1 MRKQANRKVPQ
12 KRMCLRS
19 LRKKTEHGM
28 GAFGSACVRTALVL
42 SLAAGGLA
50 LPSAAFPVMAET
62 AADISES
69 ASGNVTDQSDS
80 LDAAVW
86 TDTSVTSV
94 DYNNLEQ
101 LVQNNRSLKNALD
114 NYTSSRE
121 TYENMLKI
129 LEDERVD
136 DLQRNGDYMKFMQE
150 KYEDD
155 AEAKATYKMN
165 ASMLNMSISQIT
177 KQLESQESK
186 TQTTSRQKTI
196 DSYVLTAQSLMRT
209 YNQMNTKAQAEE
221 KNYQAAQSS
230 YQAAMKK
237 QSAGM
242 ATAADV
248 MAASDTM
255 QSAKNRYESYRQ
267 QASNARFNL
276 LSALGLDTGADIA
289 IGSVPLPELA
299 AIEAVDFNSDMEQAI
314 GNSSSV
320 QNARHQSAGTATEIS
335 VKSDQESQAEGTVR
349 SRMQSLYDQLK
360 AAKLQYDGAE
370 AAYQSASI
378 TYASLQKK
386 QQAGMLNQSDYL
398 QGVADYYSA
407 LDAKETGVVNLN
419 QAWETYNWTVKGVS

>member
-1 MRKQANRKVPQ
+1 MRKQADRKVPQ

-62 AADISES
+62 AADVSES

-80 LDAAVW
+80 LDTAVQ
-86 TDTSVTSV
+86 TDTSVTCV

-101 LVQNNRSLKNALD
+101 LVQNNRNLKNALD
-114 NYTSSRE
+114 NYTSNKE
-121 TYENMLKI
+121 TYENMLKT
-129 LEDERVD
+129 LEDER
-136 DLQRNGDYMKFMQE
+136 DYMKFMQE

-289 IGSVPLPELA
+289 IGSVPLPDLA

-370 AAYQSASI
+370 DAYQSASI

-386 QQAGMLNQSDYL
+386 QQAGMLSQNDYQ

-407 LDAKETGVVNLN
+407 LDAKETAVVQLN
-419 QAWETYNWTVKGVS
+419 QAWETYNWIVKGVS

>member
-1 MRKQANRKVPQ
+1 MRKQADRKVPQ

-62 AADISES
+62 AADVSES
-69 ASGNVTDQSDS
+69 ASGNVTDQTDS
-80 LDAAVW
+80 LDAAVQ
-86 TDTSVTSV
+86 TDTSVTCV

-101 LVQNNRSLKNALD
+101 LVQNNRNLKNALD

-121 TYENMLKI
+121 TYESMLKT
-129 LEDERVD
+129 LEDER
-136 DLQRNGDYMKFMQE
+136 DYMKFMQE

-186 TQTTSRQKTI
+186 IQTTSRQKTI

-230 YQAAMKK
+230 YQAALKK

-276 LSALGLDTGADIA
+276 LSALGLDTSADIA
-289 IGSVPLPELA
+289 IGSVPLPDLS
-299 AIEAVDFNSDMEQAI
+299 AIDVVDFNTDVEQAV

-320 QNARHQSAGTATEIS
+320 QNARHQSAGTAMEIS

-349 SRMQSLYDQLK
+349 SRMQSLYEQLK
-360 AAKLQYDGAE
+360 AAKLQYEGAE

-386 QQAGMLNQSDYL
+386 QQAGMLSQSDYL

-407 LDAKETGVVNLN
+407 LDAKETAVVNLN

>member
-19 LRKKTEHGM
+19 LRKKAKYGM
-28 GAFGSACVRTALVL
+28 DIFGSACVRAALVL
-42 SLAAGGLA
+42 SLAAGALM

-62 AADISES
+62 AAD
-69 ASGNVTDQSDS
+69 ASVI
-80 LDAAVW
+80 
-86 TDTSVTSV
+86 SV

-101 LVQNNRSLKNALD
+101 LVQNNRNLKNALD
-114 NYTSSRE
+114 DYTGNKES
-121 TYENMLKI
+121 YENMLKT
-129 LEDERVD
+129 LEDER
-136 DLQRNGDYMKFMQE
+136 DYMKFMQE

-165 ASMLNMSISQIT
+165 ASMLNTSISQIT

-221 KNYQAAQSS
+221 KNYQATQSS
-230 YQAAMKK
+230 YQAALKK

-267 QASNARFNL
+267 QAANARFNL
-276 LSALGLDTGADIA
+276 LSALGLDTSADIT
-289 IGSVPLPELA
+289 IGSVPLPDLA
-299 AIEAVDFNSDMEQAI
+299 SIEAVDFASDVEKAV

-320 QNARHQSAGTATEIS
+320 QSARHQSAGTATEIS
-335 VKSDQESQAEGTVR
+335 VKSDQETQAEGTVR
-349 SRMQSLYDQLK
+349 SQMQSLYDQLK
-360 AAKLQYDGAE
+360 AAKLEYEGAE
-370 AAYQSASI
+370 DAYESASI

-386 QQAGMLNQSDYL
+386 QQAGMLSQSDYL

-407 LDAKETGVVNLN
+407 LDAKETAVVNLN

>member
-1 MRKQANRKVPQ
+1 MRKQADRKVPQ

-62 AADISES
+62 AADVSES
-69 ASGNVTDQSDS
+69 ASGNVTDQTDS
-80 LDAAVW
+80 LDAADQ
-86 TDTSVTSV
+86 TDTSVTCV

-101 LVQNNRSLKNALD
+101 LVQNNRNLKNVLD
-114 NYTSSRE
+114 NYTSNKE
-121 TYENMLKI
+121 TYENMLKT
-129 LEDERVD
+129 LEDER
-136 DLQRNGDYMKFMQE
+136 DYMKFMQE

-230 YQAAMKK
+230 YQAALKK

-242 ATAADV
+242 TTAADV

-276 LSALGLDTGADIA
+276 LSALGLDTSVGIA
-289 IGSVPLPELA
+289 IGSVPLPDLA

-370 AAYQSASI
+370 DAYQSASI

-386 QQAGMLNQSDYL
+386 QQAGMLSQSDYL

-407 LDAKETGVVNLN
+407 LDAKETAVVNLN

>member
-1 MRKQANRKVPQ
+1 MRKQADRKVPQ

-50 LPSAAFPVMAET
+50 LPSAAFLVMAET
-62 AADISES
+62 AADVSES

-80 LDAAVW
+80 LDTAVQ
-86 TDTSVTSV
+86 TDTSVTCV

-101 LVQNNRSLKNALD
+101 LVQNNRNLKNALD
-114 NYTSSRE
+114 NYTSNKE
-121 TYENMLKI
+121 TYENMLKT
-129 LEDERVD
+129 LEDER
-136 DLQRNGDYMKFMQE
+136 DYMKFMQE

-186 TQTTSRQKTI
+186 IQTTSRQKTI

-276 LSALGLDTGADIA
+276 LSALGLDSSADIT

-299 AIEAVDFNSDMEQAI
+299 AIDAVDFNTDVEQAV
-314 GNSSSV
+314 GNSASV

-360 AAKLQYDGAE
+360 AARLQYEGAE
-370 AAYQSASI
+370 DAYQSASI

-386 QQAGMLNQSDYL
+386 QQAGMLSQSDYL

-407 LDAKETGVVNLN
+407 LDARETAVVNLN

>member
-1 MRKQANRKVPQ
+1 MRKQADRKVPQ

-28 GAFGSACVRTALVL
+28 GVFGSACVRTALVL

-62 AADISES
+62 AADVSES
-69 ASGNVTDQSDS
+69 ASGNVADQFDS
-80 LDAAVW
+80 LETAVQTDA
-86 TDTSVTSV
+86 SVTSV

-121 TYENMLKI
+121 TYENMLKT
-129 LEDERVD
+129 LEDER
-136 DLQRNGDYMKFMQE
+136 DYMKFMQE

-230 YQAAMKK
+230 YQAVLKK

-276 LSALGLDTGADIA
+276 LSALGLDTSADIA
-289 IGSVPLPELA
+289 IGSVPLPDLA
-299 AIEAVDFNSDMEQAI
+299 ANDAVDFASDVEKAV

-349 SRMQSLYDQLK
+349 SQMQSLYDQLK
-360 AAKLQYDGAE
+360 AAKLQYEGAE

-378 TYASLQKK
+378 TYTSLQKK
-386 QQAGMLNQSDYL
+386 QQAGMLSQSDYL

-407 LDAKETGVVNLN
+407 LDARETAVVNLN
-419 QAWETYNWTVKGVS
+419 QAWESYNWTVKGVS

>member
-12 KRMCLRS
+12 RRMCLRS
-19 LRKKTEHGM
+19 LRKKAEYGRDI
-28 GAFGSACVRTALVL
+28 FGSACVRAALVL
-42 SLAAGGLA
+42 SLAAGALT

-62 AADISES
+62 AADASES
-69 ASGNVTDQSDS
+69 ASGNVVDQSDS
-80 LDAAVW
+80 LETAVQTDA
-86 TDTSVTSV
+86 SVISV

-101 LVQNNRSLKNALD
+101 LVQNNRNLKNALD
-114 NYTSSRE
+114 NYTSNKE
-121 TYENMLKI
+121 TYESMLKT
-129 LEDERVD
+129 LEDKR
-136 DLQRNGDYMKFMQE
+136 DYMKFMQE

-155 AEAKATYKMN
+155 AETKATYKMN

-209 YNQMNTKAQAEE
+209 YNQMNTKTQAEE

-230 YQAAMKK
+230 YQAALKK
-237 QSAGM
+237 QSAGI

-248 MAASDTM
+248 MEASDTM

-267 QASNARFNL
+267 QAANARFNL
-276 LSALGLDTGADIA
+276 LSALGLDTSADIT
-289 IGSVPLPELA
+289 IGSVPLPDLSV
-299 AIEAVDFNSDMEQAI
+299 IDAVDFNTDVEQAI
-314 GNSSSV
+314 GNSVSV
-320 QNARHQSAGTATEIS
+320 QNTRHQSAGTATEIS
-335 VKSDQESQAEGTVR
+335 VKSNQESQAEGTVR
-349 SRMQSLYDQLK
+349 SQMQSLYDQLK
-360 AAKLQYDGAE
+360 AAKLQYEGAE
-370 AAYQSASI
+370 DAYESASV

-386 QQAGMLNQSDYL
+386 QQAGMLSQNDYQ

-407 LDAKETGVVNLN
+407 LDTKETAVVNLN

>member
-1 MRKQANRKVPQ
+1 MRKQADRKVPQ

-42 SLAAGGLA
+42 SLAAGALA

-62 AADISES
+62 AADVSES
-69 ASGNVTDQSDS
+69 VSGNVEDQSDS
-80 LDAAVW
+80 LETAVQTDA
-86 TDTSVTSV
+86 SVTSV

-121 TYENMLKI
+121 TYENMLKT
-129 LEDERVD
+129 LEDER
-136 DLQRNGDYMKFMQE
+136 DYMKFMQE

-186 TQTTSRQKTI
+186 IQTTSRQKTI

-230 YQAAMKK
+230 YQAVLKK

-248 MAASDTM
+248 MTASDTM

-276 LSALGLDTGADIA
+276 LSALGLDTSADIA
-289 IGSVPLPELA
+289 IGSVPLPDLS
-299 AIEAVDFNSDMEQAI
+299 AIDVVDFNTDVEQAV

-349 SRMQSLYDQLK
+349 SRMQSLYEQLK
-360 AAKLQYDGAE
+360 AAKLQYEGAE

-386 QQAGMLNQSDYL
+386 QQAGMLSQNDYL

-407 LDAKETGVVNLN
+407 LDAKETAVVNLN

>member
-1 MRKQANRKVPQ
+1 MRKQADRKVPQ

-62 AADISES
+62 AADVSES

-80 LDAAVW
+80 LDTAVQ
-86 TDTSVTSV
+86 TDTSVTCV

-101 LVQNNRSLKNALD
+101 LVQNNRNLKNALD
-114 NYTSSRE
+114 NYTSNKE
-121 TYENMLKI
+121 TYENMLKT
-129 LEDERVD
+129 LEDER
-136 DLQRNGDYMKFMQE
+136 DYMKFMQE

-186 TQTTSRQKTI
+186 LQTTSRQKTI

-230 YQAAMKK
+230 YQAALKK

-255 QSAKNRYESYRQ
+255 QSAKNRYESYQQ

-276 LSALGLDTGADIA
+276 LSALGLDTSVGIA
-289 IGSVPLPELA
+289 IGSVPLPDLA

-386 QQAGMLNQSDYL
+386 QQAGMLSQNDYL

-407 LDAKETGVVNLN
+407 LDAKETAVVNLN

>member
-1 MRKQANRKVPQ
+1 
-12 KRMCLRS
+12 
-19 LRKKTEHGM
+19 
-28 GAFGSACVRTALVL
+28 
-42 SLAAGGLA
+42 
-50 LPSAAFPVMAET
+50 
-62 AADISES
+62 
-69 ASGNVTDQSDS
+69 
-80 LDAAVW
+80 
-86 TDTSVTSV
+86 
-94 DYNNLEQ
+94 
-101 LVQNNRSLKNALD
+101 
-114 NYTSSRE
+114 
-121 TYENMLKI
+121 
-129 LEDERVD
+129 
-136 DLQRNGDYMKFMQE
+136 
-150 KYEDD
+150 
-155 AEAKATYKMN
+155 MN

-267 QASNARFNL
+267 QAANARFNL
-276 LSALGLDTGADIA
+276 LSALGLDTSADIT
-289 IGSVPLPELA
+289 IGSVPLPDLS
-299 AIEAVDFNSDMEQAI
+299 AIDAVDFNTDVEQAI
-314 GNSSSV
+314 GNSASV
-320 QNARHQSAGTATEIS
+320 QNTRHQSAGTATEIS
-335 VKSDQESQAEGTVR
+335 VKSNQESQDEGTVR
-349 SRMQSLYDQLK
+349 SQMQSLYDQLK
-360 AAKLQYDGAE
+360 AARLQYEGAE
-370 AAYQSASI
+370 DAYQSASI

-386 QQAGMLNQSDYL
+386 QQAGMLSQNDYL

-407 LDAKETGVVNLN
+407 LDAKETAVVNLN

>member
-1 MRKQANRKVPQ
+1 MRKQADRKVPQ

-50 LPSAAFPVMAET
+50 LPSAAFLVMAET
-62 AADISES
+62 AADVSES

-80 LDAAVW
+80 LDTAVQ
-86 TDTSVTSV
+86 TDTSVTCV

-101 LVQNNRSLKNALD
+101 LVQNNRNLKNALD
-114 NYTSSRE
+114 NYTSNKE
-121 TYENMLKI
+121 TYENMLKT
-129 LEDERVD
+129 LEDER
-136 DLQRNGDYMKFMQE
+136 DYMKFMQE

-186 TQTTSRQKTI
+186 LQTTSRQKTI

-230 YQAAMKK
+230 YQAALKK

-255 QSAKNRYESYRQ
+255 QSAKNRYESYQQ

-276 LSALGLDTGADIA
+276 LSALGLDTSVGIA
-289 IGSVPLPELA
+289 IGSVPLPDLA

-386 QQAGMLNQSDYL
+386 QQAGMLGQSDYL

-407 LDAKETGVVNLN
+407 LDARETAVVNLN

>member
-1 MRKQANRKVPQ
+1 MRKQADRKVPQ

-62 AADISES
+62 AADVSES

-80 LDAAVW
+80 LDTAVQ
-86 TDTSVTSV
+86 TDTSVTCV

-101 LVQNNRSLKNALD
+101 LVQNNRNLKNALD
-114 NYTSSRE
+114 NYTSNKE
-121 TYENMLKI
+121 TYENMLKT
-129 LEDERVD
+129 LEDER
-136 DLQRNGDYMKFMQE
+136 DYMKFMQE

-267 QASNARFNL
+267 QAANARFNL
-276 LSALGLDTGADIA
+276 LSALGLDTSADIT
-289 IGSVPLPELA
+289 IGSVPLPDLS
-299 AIEAVDFNSDMEQAI
+299 AIDAVDFNTDVEQAI
-314 GNSSSV
+314 GNSASV
-320 QNARHQSAGTATEIS
+320 QNTRHQSAGTATEIS
-335 VKSDQESQAEGTVR
+335 VKSNQESQAEGTVR

-370 AAYQSASI
+370 DAYQSASI

-386 QQAGMLNQSDYL
+386 QQAGMLSQNDYQ

-407 LDAKETGVVNLN
+407 LDAKETAVVNLN

>member
-1 MRKQANRKVPQ
+1 MRKQADRKVPQ
-12 KRMCLRS
+12 KRMYLRS
-19 LRKKTEHGM
+19 LRKKAEYGM
-28 GAFGSACVRTALVL
+28 DKFGSACVRAALVL
-42 SLAAGGLA
+42 SLAAGALA

-62 AADISES
+62 AADVSES
-69 ASGNVTDQSDS
+69 VSGNVEDQSDS
-80 LDAAVW
+80 LETAVQTDA
-86 TDTSVTSV
+86 SVTSV

-121 TYENMLKI
+121 TYENMLKT
-129 LEDERVD
+129 LEDER
-136 DLQRNGDYMKFMQE
+136 DYMKFMQE

-186 TQTTSRQKTI
+186 IQTTSRQKTI

-230 YQAAMKK
+230 YQAALKK

-248 MAASDTM
+248 MTASDTM

-276 LSALGLDTGADIA
+276 LSALGLDTSADIA
-289 IGSVPLPELA
+289 IGSVPLPDLS
-299 AIEAVDFNSDMEQAI
+299 AIDVVDFNTDVEQAV

-349 SRMQSLYDQLK
+349 SRMQSLYEQLK
-360 AAKLQYDGAE
+360 AAKLQYEGAE

-386 QQAGMLNQSDYL
+386 QQAGMLSQSDYL

-407 LDAKETGVVNLN
+407 LDAKETAVVNLN

>member
-1 MRKQANRKVPQ
+1 MRKQADRKVPQ

-42 SLAAGGLA
+42 SLAACGLA

-62 AADISES
+62 AADVSES

-86 TDTSVTSV
+86 TDTSVTRV

-101 LVQNNRSLKNALD
+101 LVQNNRNLKNALD
-114 NYTSSRE
+114 NYTSNKE
-121 TYENMLKI
+121 TYENMLKT
-129 LEDERVD
+129 LEDER
-136 DLQRNGDYMKFMQE
+136 DYMKFMQE

-230 YQAAMKK
+230 YQAALKK

-276 LSALGLDTGADIA
+276 LSALGLDTSVGIA
-289 IGSVPLPELA
+289 IGSVPLPDLA

-320 QNARHQSAGTATEIS
+320 QNARHQSAGTAMEIS

-370 AAYQSASI
+370 DAYQSASI

-386 QQAGMLNQSDYL
+386 QQAGMLSQSDYL

-407 LDAKETGVVNLN
+407 LDARETAVVNLN

>member
-1 MRKQANRKVPQ
+1 MRKQADRKVPQ

-62 AADISES
+62 AADVSES

-80 LDAAVW
+80 LDTAVW
-86 TDTSVTSV
+86 TDTSVTRV

-101 LVQNNRSLKNALD
+101 LVQNNRNLKNALD
-114 NYTSSRE
+114 NYTSNKE
-121 TYENMLKI
+121 TYENMLKT
-129 LEDERVD
+129 LEDER
-136 DLQRNGDYMKFMQE
+136 DYMKFMQE

-230 YQAAMKK
+230 YQVALKK

-276 LSALGLDTGADIA
+276 LSALGLDTSVGIA
-289 IGSVPLPELA
+289 IGSVPLPDLA

-320 QNARHQSAGTATEIS
+320 QNARHQSAGTATEIL

-370 AAYQSASI
+370 DAYQSASI

-386 QQAGMLNQSDYL
+386 QQAGMLGQSDYL

-407 LDAKETGVVNLN
+407 LDAKETAVVNLN

>member
-19 LRKKTEHGM
+19 LRKKAEYGRDI
-28 GAFGSACVRTALVL
+28 FGSACVRAALVL
-42 SLAAGGLA
+42 SLAAGALT

-62 AADISES
+62 AADASES
-69 ASGNVTDQSDS
+69 ASGNVVDQSDS
-80 LDAAVW
+80 LDTAVQ
-86 TDTSVTSV
+86 TDTSVTCV

-101 LVQNNRSLKNALD
+101 LVQNNRNLKNALD
-114 NYTSSRE
+114 NYNSNKE
-121 TYENMLKI
+121 TYENMLKT
-129 LEDERVD
+129 LEDER
-136 DLQRNGDYMKFMQE
+136 DYMKFMQE

-186 TQTTSRQKTI
+186 TQTSSRQKTI

-276 LSALGLDTGADIA
+276 LSALGLDTCVGIA
-289 IGSVPLPELA
+289 IGSVPLPDLA

-370 AAYQSASI
+370 AAYHSASI

-386 QQAGMLNQSDYL
+386 QQAGMLSQSDYL

-407 LDAKETGVVNLN
+407 LDAKETAVVQLN

>member
-1 MRKQANRKVPQ
+1 MRKQADRKVPQ

-28 GAFGSACVRTALVL
+28 GAFGSACVRIALVL

-62 AADISES
+62 AADVSES
-69 ASGNVTDQSDS
+69 ASGNVTDQTDS
-80 LDAAVW
+80 LDAADQ
-86 TDTSVTSV
+86 TDTSVTCV

-101 LVQNNRSLKNALD
+101 LVQNNRDLKNALD
-114 NYTSSRE
+114 NYTSNKE
-121 TYENMLKI
+121 TYENMLKT
-129 LEDERVD
+129 LEDER
-136 DLQRNGDYMKFMQE
+136 DYMKFMQE

-230 YQAAMKK
+230 YQAALKK

-276 LSALGLDTGADIA
+276 LSALGLDTSVGIA
-289 IGSVPLPELA
+289 IGSVPLPDLA
-299 AIEAVDFNSDMEQAI
+299 AIEAVDFNSDMEQAV

-386 QQAGMLNQSDYL
+386 QQAGMLSQNDYL

-407 LDAKETGVVNLN
+407 LDAKESAVVNLN

>member
-1 MRKQANRKVPQ
+1 MRKQADRKVPQ

-62 AADISES
+62 AADVSES

-80 LDAAVW
+80 LDTAVQ
-86 TDTSVTSV
+86 TDTSVTCV

-101 LVQNNRSLKNALD
+101 LVQNNRNLKNALD
-114 NYTSSRE
+114 NYTSNKE
-121 TYENMLKI
+121 TYENMLKT
-129 LEDERVD
+129 LEDER
-136 DLQRNGDYMKFMQE
+136 DYMKFMQE

-186 TQTTSRQKTI
+186 LQTTSRQKTI

-230 YQAAMKK
+230 YQAALKK

-255 QSAKNRYESYRQ
+255 QRAKNRYESYQQ

-276 LSALGLDTGADIA
+276 LSALGLDTSVGVA
-289 IGSVPLPELA
+289 IGSVPLPDLA

-386 QQAGMLNQSDYL
+386 QQAGMLGQSDYL

-407 LDAKETGVVNLN
+407 LDARETAVVNLN

>member
-1 MRKQANRKVPQ
+1 MRKQADRKVPQ
-12 KRMCLRS
+12 KRMYLRS
-19 LRKKTEHGM
+19 LRKKAEYGM
-28 GAFGSACVRTALVL
+28 DKFGSACVRAALVL
-42 SLAAGGLA
+42 SLAAGALA

-62 AADISES
+62 AADVSES
-69 ASGNVTDQSDS
+69 VSGNVEDQSDS
-80 LDAAVW
+80 LETAVQTDA
-86 TDTSVTSV
+86 SVTSV

-121 TYENMLKI
+121 TYENMLKT
-129 LEDERVD
+129 LEDER
-136 DLQRNGDYMKFMQE
+136 DYMKFMQE

-186 TQTTSRQKTI
+186 IQTTSRQKTI

-230 YQAAMKK
+230 YQAVLKK

-248 MAASDTM
+248 MTASDTM

-276 LSALGLDTGADIA
+276 LSALGLDTSADIA
-289 IGSVPLPELA
+289 IGSVPLPDLS
-299 AIEAVDFNSDMEQAI
+299 AIDVVDFNTDVEQAV

-349 SRMQSLYDQLK
+349 SRMQSLYEQLK
-360 AAKLQYDGAE
+360 AAKLQYEGAE

-386 QQAGMLNQSDYL
+386 QQAGMLSQNDYL

-407 LDAKETGVVNLN
+407 LDAKETAVVNLN

>member
-1 MRKQANRKVPQ
+1 MRKQADRKVPQ

-28 GAFGSACVRTALVL
+28 GAFGSACVRIALVL

-62 AADISES
+62 AADVSES

-80 LDAAVW
+80 LDTAVQ
-86 TDTSVTSV
+86 TDTSVTCV

-101 LVQNNRSLKNALD
+101 LVQNNRNLKNALD
-114 NYTSSRE
+114 NYTSNKE
-121 TYENMLKI
+121 TYENMLKT
-129 LEDERVD
+129 LEDER
-136 DLQRNGDYMKFMQE
+136 DYMKFMQE

-165 ASMLNMSISQIT
+165 VSMLNMSISQIT

-230 YQAAMKK
+230 YQAALKK

-276 LSALGLDTGADIA
+276 LSALGLDTSVGIA
-289 IGSVPLPELA
+289 IGSVPLPDLA

-386 QQAGMLNQSDYL
+386 QQAGMLGQSDYL

-407 LDAKETGVVNLN
+407 LDAKETAVVNLN

>member
-1 MRKQANRKVPQ
+1 MRKQADRKVPQ

-50 LPSAAFPVMAET
+50 LPSAAFLVMAET
-62 AADISES
+62 AADVSES

-80 LDAAVW
+80 LDTAVQ
-86 TDTSVTSV
+86 TDTSVTCV

-101 LVQNNRSLKNALD
+101 LVQNNRNLKNALD
-114 NYTSSRE
+114 NYTSNKE
-121 TYENMLKI
+121 TYENMLKT
-129 LEDERVD
+129 LEDER
-136 DLQRNGDYMKFMQE
+136 DYMKFMQE

-267 QASNARFNL
+267 QTSNARFNL
-276 LSALGLDTGADIA
+276 LSALGLDSSADIT

-299 AIEAVDFNSDMEQAI
+299 AIDAVDFNTDVEQAV
-314 GNSSSV
+314 GNSASV

-360 AAKLQYDGAE
+360 AARLQYEGAE
-370 AAYQSASI
+370 DAYQSASI

-386 QQAGMLNQSDYL
+386 QQAGMLSQNDYL

-407 LDAKETGVVNLN
+407 LDAKETAVVNLN

>member
-1 MRKQANRKVPQ
+1 MRKQADRKVPQ
-12 KRMCLRS
+12 KRMYLRS
-19 LRKKTEHGM
+19 LRKKAEYGM
-28 GAFGSACVRTALVL
+28 DKFGSACVRAALVL
-42 SLAAGGLA
+42 SLAAGALT

-62 AADISES
+62 AADASES
-69 ASGNVTDQSDS
+69 ASGNVADRSDS
-80 LDAAVW
+80 LETAVQTDA
-86 TDTSVTSV
+86 SVTSV

-121 TYENMLKI
+121 TYENMLKT
-129 LEDERVD
+129 LEDER
-136 DLQRNGDYMKFMQE
+136 DYMKFMQE

-186 TQTTSRQKTI
+186 IQTTSRQKTI

-230 YQAAMKK
+230 YQAVLKK

-248 MAASDTM
+248 MTASDTM

-276 LSALGLDTGADIA
+276 LSALGLDTSADIA
-289 IGSVPLPELA
+289 IGSVPLPDLS
-299 AIEAVDFNSDMEQAI
+299 AIDVVDFNTDVEQAV

-370 AAYQSASI
+370 AAYHSASI

-386 QQAGMLNQSDYL
+386 QQAGMLSQSDYL

-407 LDAKETGVVNLN
+407 LDAKETAVVNLN

>member
-1 MRKQANRKVPQ
+1 MRKQADRKVPQ
-12 KRMCLRS
+12 KRMYLRS
-19 LRKKTEHGM
+19 LRKKAEYGM
-28 GAFGSACVRTALVL
+28 DKFGSACVRAALVL
-42 SLAAGGLA
+42 SLAAGALA

-62 AADISES
+62 AADVSES
-69 ASGNVTDQSDS
+69 VSGNVEDQSDS
-80 LDAAVW
+80 LETAVQTDA
-86 TDTSVTSV
+86 SVTSV

-121 TYENMLKI
+121 TYENMLKT
-129 LEDERVD
+129 LEDER
-136 DLQRNGDYMKFMQE
+136 DYMKFMQE

-186 TQTTSRQKTI
+186 IQTTSRQKTI

-230 YQAAMKK
+230 YQAVLKK

-248 MAASDTM
+248 MTASDTM

-276 LSALGLDTGADIA
+276 LSALGLDTSADIA
-289 IGSVPLPELA
+289 IGSVPQ
-299 AIEAVDFNSDMEQAI
+299 AV

-349 SRMQSLYDQLK
+349 SRMQSLYEQLK
-360 AAKLQYDGAE
+360 AAKLQYEGAE

-386 QQAGMLNQSDYL
+386 QQAGMLSQSDYL

-407 LDAKETGVVNLN
+407 LDAKETAVVNLN

>member
-1 MRKQANRKVPQ
+1 MRKQADRKVPQ

-50 LPSAAFPVMAET
+50 LPSAAFLVMAET
-62 AADISES
+62 AADVSES

-80 LDAAVW
+80 LDTAVQ
-86 TDTSVTSV
+86 TDTSVTCV

-101 LVQNNRSLKNALD
+101 LVQNNRNLKNALD
-114 NYTSSRE
+114 NYTSNKE
-121 TYENMLKI
+121 TYENMLKT
-129 LEDERVD
+129 LEDER
-136 DLQRNGDYMKFMQE
+136 DYMKFMQE

-186 TQTTSRQKTI
+186 IQTTSRQKTI

-276 LSALGLDTGADIA
+276 LSALGLDSSADIT

-299 AIEAVDFNSDMEQAI
+299 AIDAVDFNTDVEQAV
-314 GNSSSV
+314 GNSASV

-360 AAKLQYDGAE
+360 AARLQYEGAE
-370 AAYQSASI
+370 DAYQSASI

-386 QQAGMLNQSDYL
+386 QQAGMLSQNDYL

-407 LDAKETGVVNLN
+407 LDAKETAVVNLN

>member
-62 AADISES
+62 AADVSES

-80 LDAAVW
+80 LDTAVQ
-86 TDTSVTSV
+86 TDTSVTCV

-101 LVQNNRSLKNALD
+101 LVQNNRNLKNALD
-114 NYTSSRE
+114 NYTSNKE
-121 TYENMLKI
+121 TYENMLKT
-129 LEDERVD
+129 LEDER
-136 DLQRNGDYMKFMQE
+136 DYMKFMQE

-186 TQTTSRQKTI
+186 LQTTSRQKTI

-267 QASNARFNL
+267 QAANARFNL
-276 LSALGLDTGADIA
+276 LSALGLDTSADIT
-289 IGSVPLPELA
+289 IGSVPLPDLS
-299 AIEAVDFNSDMEQAI
+299 AIDAVDFNTDVEQAI
-314 GNSSSV
+314 GNSASV
-320 QNARHQSAGTATEIS
+320 QNTRHQSAGTATEIS
-335 VKSDQESQAEGTVR
+335 VKSNQESQDEGTVR
-349 SRMQSLYDQLK
+349 SQMQSLYDQLK
-360 AAKLQYDGAE
+360 AARLQYEGAE
-370 AAYQSASI
+370 DAYQSASI

-386 QQAGMLNQSDYL
+386 QQAGMLSQNDYQ

-407 LDAKETGVVNLN
+407 LDAKETAVVNLN

>member
-1 MRKQANRKVPQ
+1 MRKQADRKVPQ

-28 GAFGSACVRTALVL
+28 GAFGSACARTALVVA
-42 SLAAGGLA
+42 LAAGALA

-62 AADISES
+62 AADASES

-80 LDAAVW
+80 LDTADQ
-86 TDTSVTSV
+86 TDTSVTCV

-101 LVQNNRSLKNALD
+101 LVQNNRNLKNALD
-114 NYTSSRE
+114 NYTSNKE
-121 TYENMLKI
+121 TYENMLKT
-129 LEDERVD
+129 LEDER
-136 DLQRNGDYMKFMQE
+136 DYMKFMQE

-230 YQAAMKK
+230 YQAALKK

-276 LSALGLDTGADIA
+276 LSALGLDTSVGIA
-289 IGSVPLPELA
+289 IGNVPLPDLA

-360 AAKLQYDGAE
+360 AAKLQYEGAE

-386 QQAGMLNQSDYL
+386 QQAGMLSQSDYL

-407 LDAKETGVVNLN
+407 LDAKETAVVNLN

>member
-12 KRMCLRS
+12 RRMCLRS

-62 AADISES
+62 AADVSES
-69 ASGNVTDQSDS
+69 ASGNVVDQSDS
-80 LDAAVW
+80 LETAVQTDALVI
-86 TDTSVTSV
+86 SV

-101 LVQNNRSLKNALD
+101 LVQNNRNLKNALD
-114 NYTSSRE
+114 NYTSNKE
-121 TYENMLKI
+121 TYESMLKT
-129 LEDERVD
+129 LEDER
-136 DLQRNGDYMKFMQE
+136 DYMKFMQE

-155 AEAKATYKMN
+155 AETKATYKMN
-165 ASMLNMSISQIT
+165 ASMLNMSISQIS

-209 YNQMNTKAQAEE
+209 YNQMNTKTQAEE

-230 YQAAMKK
+230 YQAALKK
-237 QSAGM
+237 QSAGI

-276 LSALGLDTGADIA
+276 LSALGLDTSADIS
-289 IGSVPLPELA
+289 IGSVPLPDLS
-299 AIEAVDFNSDMEQAI
+299 AIDAVDFNTDVEQAV
-314 GNSSSV
+314 GNSASV
-320 QNARHQSAGTATEIS
+320 QNTRHQSAGTATEIS

-349 SRMQSLYDQLK
+349 SRMQSLYEQLK
-360 AAKLQYDGAE
+360 AAKLQYEGAE

-378 TYASLQKK
+378 TYTSLQKK
-386 QQAGMLNQSDYL
+386 QQAGMLGQSDYL

-407 LDAKETGVVNLN
+407 LDAKETAVVQLN

>member
-19 LRKKTEHGM
+19 LRKKAEYGM
-28 GAFGSACVRTALVL
+28 DKFGSACVRAALVL
-42 SLAAGGLA
+42 SLAAGALT

-62 AADISES
+62 AADASES
-69 ASGNVTDQSDS
+69 ASGNVADRSDS
-80 LDAAVW
+80 LETAVQTDA
-86 TDTSVTSV
+86 SVISV

-121 TYENMLKI
+121 TYENMLKT
-129 LEDERVD
+129 LEDER
-136 DLQRNGDYMKFMQE
+136 DYMKFMQE

-165 ASMLNMSISQIT
+165 SSMLNMSISQIT

-230 YQAAMKK
+230 YQAALKK

-267 QASNARFNL
+267 QAANARFNL
-276 LSALGLDTGADIA
+276 LSALGLDTSADIT
-289 IGSVPLPELA
+289 IGSVPLPDLS
-299 AIEAVDFNSDMEQAI
+299 AIDAVDFNTDVEQAI
-314 GNSSSV
+314 GNSASV
-320 QNARHQSAGTATEIS
+320 QNTRHQSAGTATEIS
-335 VKSDQESQAEGTVR
+335 VKSNQESQAEGTVR

-386 QQAGMLNQSDYL
+386 QQAGMLSQSDYL

-407 LDAKETGVVNLN
+407 LDAKETAVVNLN

>member
-1 MRKQANRKVPQ
+1 MRKQADRKVPQ

-62 AADISES
+62 AADASES

-80 LDAAVW
+80 LDTAVW
-86 TDTSVTSV
+86 TDTSVTRV

-101 LVQNNRSLKNALD
+101 LVQNNRNLKNALD
-114 NYTSSRE
+114 NYTSNKE
-121 TYENMLKI
+121 TYENMLKT
-129 LEDERVD
+129 LEDER
-136 DLQRNGDYMKFMQE
+136 DYMKFMQE

-186 TQTTSRQKTI
+186 LQTTSRQKTI

-230 YQAAMKK
+230 YQAALKK

-276 LSALGLDTGADIA
+276 LSALGLDTSVGIA
-289 IGSVPLPELA
+289 IGSVPLPDLA

-386 QQAGMLNQSDYL
+386 QQAGMLSQNDYL

-407 LDAKETGVVNLN
+407 LDAKETAVVNLN

>member
-1 MRKQANRKVPQ
+1 MRKQADRKVPQ

-62 AADISES
+62 AADVSES
-69 ASGNVTDQSDS
+69 ASGNVTDQTDS
-80 LDAAVW
+80 LDAADQ
-86 TDTSVTSV
+86 TNTSVTCV

-101 LVQNNRSLKNALD
+101 LMQNNRNLKNALD
-114 NYTSSRE
+114 NYTSNKE
-121 TYENMLKI
+121 TYENMLKT
-129 LEDERVD
+129 LEDER
-136 DLQRNGDYMKFMQE
+136 DYMKFMQE

-230 YQAAMKK
+230 YQAALKK

-276 LSALGLDTGADIA
+276 LSALGLDTSVGIA
-289 IGSVPLPELA
+289 IGSVPLPDLA

-320 QNARHQSAGTATEIS
+320 QNARHQSAGTAMEIS

-370 AAYQSASI
+370 DAYQSASI

-386 QQAGMLNQSDYL
+386 QQAGMLSQSDYL

-407 LDAKETGVVNLN
+407 LDARETAVVNLN

>member
-1 MRKQANRKVPQ
+1 MRKQADRKVPQ

-28 GAFGSACVRTALVL
+28 GAFGSACVRIALVL

-62 AADISES
+62 AADVSES
-69 ASGNVTDQSDS
+69 ASGNVTDQTDS
-80 LDAAVW
+80 LDAADQ
-86 TDTSVTSV
+86 TDTSVTCV

-101 LVQNNRSLKNALD
+101 LVQNNRNLKNALD
-114 NYTSSRE
+114 NYTSNKE
-121 TYENMLKI
+121 TYENMLKT
-129 LEDERVD
+129 LEDER
-136 DLQRNGDYMKFMQE
+136 DYMKFMQE

-230 YQAAMKK
+230 YQAALKK

-276 LSALGLDTGADIA
+276 LSALGLDTSVGIA
-289 IGSVPLPELA
+289 IGSVPLPDLA
-299 AIEAVDFNSDMEQAI
+299 AIEAVDFNSDMEQAV

-360 AAKLQYDGAE
+360 AARLQYEGAE
-370 AAYQSASI
+370 DAYQSASI

-386 QQAGMLNQSDYL
+386 QQAGMLSQNDYL

-407 LDAKETGVVNLN
+407 LDAKETAVVNLN

>member
-1 MRKQANRKVPQ
+1 MRKQADRKVPQ

-62 AADISES
+62 AADVSES
-69 ASGNVTDQSDS
+69 ASGNVTDQTDS
-80 LDAAVW
+80 LDAADQ
-86 TDTSVTSV
+86 TNTSVTCV

-101 LVQNNRSLKNALD
+101 LVQNNRNLKNALD
-114 NYTSSRE
+114 NYTSNKE
-121 TYENMLKI
+121 TYENMLKT
-129 LEDERVD
+129 LEDER
-136 DLQRNGDYMKFMQE
+136 DYMKFMQE

-186 TQTTSRQKTI
+186 IQTTSRQKTI

-276 LSALGLDTGADIA
+276 LSALGLDSSADIT

-299 AIEAVDFNSDMEQAI
+299 AIDAVDFNTDVEQAV
-314 GNSSSV
+314 GNSASV
-320 QNARHQSAGTATEIS
+320 QNARHQSAGTAMEIS

-360 AAKLQYDGAE
+360 AARLQYEGAE
-370 AAYQSASI
+370 DAYQSASI

-386 QQAGMLNQSDYL
+386 QQAGMLSQNDYL

-407 LDAKETGVVNLN
+407 LDAKETAVVNLN

>member
-12 KRMCLRS
+12 RRMCLRS
-19 LRKKTEHGM
+19 LRKKAEYGRDI
-28 GAFGSACVRTALVL
+28 FGSACVRAALVL
-42 SLAAGGLA
+42 SLAAGALT

-62 AADISES
+62 AADVSES

-80 LDAAVW
+80 LDTAVQ
-86 TDTSVTSV
+86 TDTSVTCV

-101 LVQNNRSLKNALD
+101 LVQNNRNLKNALD
-114 NYTSSRE
+114 NYTSNKE
-121 TYENMLKI
+121 TYENMLKT
-129 LEDERVD
+129 LEDER
-136 DLQRNGDYMKFMQE
+136 DYMKFMQE

-186 TQTTSRQKTI
+186 TKTTSRQKTI

-248 MAASDTM
+248 MEASDTM

-289 IGSVPLPELA
+289 IGSVPLPDLA

-314 GNSSSV
+314 GNSPSV

-360 AAKLQYDGAE
+360 AAKLQYEGAE
-370 AAYQSASI
+370 DACESASV

-386 QQAGMLNQSDYL
+386 QQAGMLSQSDYL

-407 LDAKETGVVNLN
+407 LDAKESAVVQLN

>member
-1 MRKQANRKVPQ
+1 MRKQADRKVPQ

-62 AADISES
+62 AADVSES

-80 LDAAVW
+80 LDTAVQ
-86 TDTSVTSV
+86 TDTSVTCV

-101 LVQNNRSLKNALD
+101 LVQNNRNLKNALD
-114 NYTSSRE
+114 NYTSNKE
-121 TYENMLKI
+121 TYENMLKT
-129 LEDERVD
+129 LEDER
-136 DLQRNGDYMKFMQE
+136 DYMKFMQE

-230 YQAAMKK
+230 YQAVLKK

-289 IGSVPLPELA
+289 IGSVPLPDLA

-349 SRMQSLYDQLK
+349 SQMQSLYDQLK

-370 AAYQSASI
+370 DAYQSASI

-386 QQAGMLNQSDYL
+386 QQAGMLSQNDYQ

-407 LDAKETGVVNLN
+407 LDAKETAVVNLN